1 MMIKLA
7 IIGTVLLAGGILF
20 SSELIEMFPKSV
32 GSLSSVEEDLSDI
45 QESTFETFDTK
56 IGDSFTNVNDKLSE
70 FTESST
76 TYVNENIKEKISEIK
91 VPQIFADAEPQS

>member
-7 IIGTVLLAGGILF
+7 IIGIVLLAGGILF
-20 SSELIEMFPKSV
+20 SSELTEIFPKSV
-32 GSLSSVEEDLSDI
+32 DSLSSVEEDLNEI

-56 IGDSFTNVNDKLSE
+56 IDDSFTNVNDKLSE

-76 TYVNENIKEKISEIK
+76 TYINENIKEKISEIK
-91 VPQIFADAEPQS
+91 IPQIFADAEPQS